1 MNDLIVIKQLPI
13 IEEKLKELSD
23 EIDAKVSN
31 AISLVCNAETVKDVK
46 KTRAELNNEFKELES
61 QRKIVKEQ
69 VLKPYN
75 DFEDIYKKY
84 VTEKYKNAD
93 IELKAKIDS
102 VENQLKQE
110 ISNKLKNYFDEYR
123 ASKDIDETYIKFEDL
138 KINVGLSFITEK
150 GELTKKSKEEVSIKL
165 DEFAKNLETI
175 KTMQYSDEILVE
187 FIKNHDLSAAIRD
200 VNDRHFILDC
210 LKEKQEEQ
218 AEQQITDEKM
228 IEKIDK
234 LTAPKIEEEV
244 FELIFKVRG
253 TKTKLKELKEF
264 LEKGG
269 YDYE

>member
-1 MNDLIVIKQLPI
+1 M
-13 IEEKLKELSD
+13 
-23 EIDAKVSN
+23 
-31 AISLVCNAETVKDVK
+31 
-46 KTRAELNNEFKELES
+46 
-61 QRKIVKEQ
+61 KIR
-69 VLKPYN
+69 N
-75 DFEDIYKKY
+75 
-84 VTEKYKNAD
+84 
-93 IELKAKIDS
+93 
-102 VENQLKQE
+102 
-110 ISNKLKNYFDEYR
+110 
-123 ASKDIDETYIKFEDL
+123 
-138 KINVGLSFITEK
+138 
-150 GELTKKSKEEVSIKL
+150 EEVSIKL